1 MKQKQ
6 PLKNQYQKKNKF
18 IEFIKKEIKEIT
30 LVCTKKKRLKNPFIA
45 FKYLLYI
52 PLALISAV
60 VIIVIILLSAFFLG
74 VNNAIGTKK
83 GEIKKY

>member
-1 MKQKQ
+1 MKQKKQ
-6 PLKNQYQKKNKF
+6 LKNQYQKKNKF

-52 PLALISAV
+52 PIALIAS
-60 VIIVIILLSAFFLG
+60 VIIIIIILLSAFFMG

-83 GEIKKY
+83 NEY